1 MTPSEFRAAI
11 ERMGMDQRQAAGWL
25 RVTEGA
31 VSRWVNGLRPIP
43 GPVVV
48 LIELALAQH
57 EQATR

>member
-1 MTPSEFRAAI
+1 
-11 ERMGMDQRQAAGWL
+11 MDQRQAAGWL